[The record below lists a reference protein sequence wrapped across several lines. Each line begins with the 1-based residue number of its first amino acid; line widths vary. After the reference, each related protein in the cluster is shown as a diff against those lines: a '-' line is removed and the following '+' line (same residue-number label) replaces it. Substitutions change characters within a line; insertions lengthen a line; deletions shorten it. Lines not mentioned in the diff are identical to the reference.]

1 MDNTSRRHFLKA
13 SGSALVATMLAR
25 TSFGADFSK
34 YKINKIGLQLWSI
47 ARMMQDDPLKGL
59 GLLKAN
65 GYKEVELFGPYPF
78 SSQKDKETWNSITP
92 LLGFS
97 GSGYFGR
104 DVKEF
109 KSVLSDHGL
118 SSPAMHIGLD
128 TLRNNM
134 AQTAEAANTMGQT
147 YVGIAAIPEDERK
160 SIDDYKRLADDFNK
174 IGENAKKNGV
184 RFYYHNHGYGLK
196 PVDGKVPFDIILEN
210 TDPALVYFE
219 MDVFWTIAGGADA
232 VRYLNNNAGRYKLM
246 HVKDMK
252 QQARFSGDGSNPQ
265 QWIELFPHITD
276 AGSGVLDLKS
286 ILEAAQKSGVE
297 HFILENDVM
306 TKPEESLK
314 SGAAFMRTVK

>member
-1 MDNTSRRHFLKA
+1 MNNSSRRYFLKA
-13 SGSALVATMLAR
+13 GGSAVLGTMFSRSLLASI
-25 TSFGADFSK
+25 TGKTA
-34 YKINKIGLQLWSI
+34 INNFGLQLWSI

-59 GLLKAN
+59 RLLRDN

-78 SSQKDKETWNSITP
+78 SSQKDKDTWNSITP

-97 GSGYFGR
+97 GSGFFGR
-104 DVKEF
+104 TAKEF
-109 KSVLSDHGL
+109 RTMLDDHNL
-118 SSPAMHIGLD
+118 QSPAMHVGLD

-134 AQTAEAANTMGQT
+134 QQTAEAAEILGQK
-147 YVGIAAIPEDERK
+147 YVGIAAIPENERK
-160 SIDDYKRLADDFNK
+160 SPDDYKRLADDFNK

-196 PVDGKVPFDIILEN
+196 EVNGKIPFNTILEN
-210 TDPALVYFE
+210 TDPELVFLE
-219 MDVFWTIAGGADA
+219 MDVFWTVAGGADA
-232 VRYLNNNAGRYKLM
+232 IKYLNENKGRYKLM

-276 AGSGVLDLKS
+276 AGSGVLNLRE
-286 ILEAAQKSGVE
+286 ILAAAKAAGVD

-306 TKPEESLK
+306 TNPEDSLK
-314 SGAAFMRTVK
+314 KGAAFMNSVA